1 MKADY
6 ILSVAMFTYILCL
19 NGVAVVWFFCV
30 CIFYFCY
37 LFLFV
42 GEGIL
47 TPRLP
52 GKAACTHSV
61 SSELLVLEW
70 YLGYE
75 LTYHGAL
82 TTQKKL
88 GYGMAKLN

>member
-1 MKADY
+1 M
-6 ILSVAMFTYILCL
+6 V
-19 NGVAVVWFFCV
+19 FFCV

-42 GEGIL
+42 GGGIL

-82 TTQKKL
+82 TTQKEL